1 MKGLY
6 TENIVSIILRTGR
19 DGILPGKN
27 PTSCFFLMNGGLI
40 VTEAERGELLWIY
53 NKTTGLK

>member
-1 MKGLY
+1 
-6 TENIVSIILRTGR
+6 
-19 DGILPGKN
+19 
-27 PTSCFFLMNGGLI
+27 MNGGLI